1 MANRDYCKLYKV
13 EPLTTAL
20 SFYAKKYKFYNK
32 RMVIKMKIIEGVKF
46 GIKLYIGYI
55 GMETLVYMMSNP
67 KKVCDKFSKRAKHV
81 KH

>member
-1 MANRDYCKLYKV
+1 
-13 EPLTTAL
+13 
-20 SFYAKKYKFYNK
+20 
-32 RMVIKMKIIEGVKF
+32 MVIKMKIIEGVKF